1 MKLPAFRLSVIG
13 DLFESVARWAD
24 RHSPQTLFA
33 RALIII
39 VVPMLLLQALSAWWF
54 YSQRGDNVTNRLAI
68 LLVRDLRMLIA
79 LRAQFPDEAHRAWI
93 INHSAQDLLLY
104 VSFRKGIVRP
114 FKNPEYFDIAAREVQ
129 GALEADL
136 KRPYYIDND
145 IGGEQMLIEIQL
157 NDGDV
162 MDVLVPHLRLTFG
175 SSFAYVIAQLGLA
188 LVLFG
193 LAIWFMRRELVPIE
207 HLGVAA
213 DALGKGR
220 DVPDFAF
227 SGGTREVRNAATA
240 FHTMRIRLRRSI
252 QQRTEMLA
260 GVSHD
265 LRTPLTRMKLSLA
278 LLPESPETQE
288 LADDV
293 SDMQRMIE
301 GYLAFARGEGD
312 EDPIPTDLSE
322 ILEDVAAGARR
333 NNADIEVYWQ
343 GDMNVE
349 LRPIAMKRCLTNL
362 VSNALRYGTVVK
374 LQAARGRTSVEIV
387 VDDNG
392 PGIPPD
398 QYEDVFRP
406 FFRLDSSRNVDT
418 GGVGLGLTI
427 ARDVARSHGGDVAL
441 AASPL
446 GGLRVSVRI
455 PI

>member
-1 MKLPAFRLSVIG
+1 MKWSTIG
-13 DLFESVARWAD
+13 DVFERIAQWSD
-24 RHSPQTLFA
+24 KHSPQTLFA

-68 LLVRDLRMLIA
+68 LLVRDLRLLIS
-79 LRAQFPDEAHRAWI
+79 LRSDFPDDEHRQWI
-93 INHSAQDLLLY
+93 LRRSAQDLLLF

-114 FKNPEYFDIAAREVQ
+114 FKEPEYFDIVAREVQ

-136 KRPYYIDND
+136 KRPFFLDNN
-145 IGGEQMLIEIQL
+145 IGGGQLLVEIQL
-157 NDGDV
+157 SDGDV
-162 MDVLVPHLRLTFG
+162 MDVLVPHVRLTFG
-175 SSFAYVIAQLGLA
+175 SSFAYVLAQLGLA

-278 LLPESPETQE
+278 LLPDSPEVRE
-288 LADDV
+288 LSDDV
-293 SDMQRMIE
+293 DDMQRMIE

-312 EDPIPTDLSE
+312 EDPVMSDLSE
-322 ILEDVAAGARR
+322 ILEDVAAGARHGK
-333 NNADIEVYWQ
+333 ASLELSLK

-349 LRPIAMKRCLTNL
+349 LRPIAIKRCLTNI
-362 VSNALRYGTVVK
+362 VSNAQRYASEIRIEAV
-374 LQAARGRTSVEIV
+374 RGRTTVEITI
-387 VDDNG
+387 DDNG
-392 PGIPPD
+392 PGIPPEK
-398 QYEDVFRP
+398 YEDVFRP
-406 FFRLDSSRNVDT
+406 FLRLDQSRNAAT
-418 GGVGLGLTI
+418 GGVGLGLSI
-427 ARDVARSHGGDVAL
+427 ARDVARSHGGDVTL

-446 GGLRVSVRI
+446 GGLRVIVRI
-455 PI
+455 PL

>member
-1 MKLPAFRLSVIG
+1 MKWTAVRDI
-13 DLFESVARWAD
+13 FERIAQWSD
-24 RHSPQTLFA
+24 KHSPQTLFA
-33 RALIII
+33 RALLII

-68 LLVRDLRMLIA
+68 LLVRDLRLLIS
-79 LRAQFPDEAHRAWI
+79 LRSDFPDDEHRQWI
-93 INHSAQDLLLY
+93 LRRSAQDLLLF

-114 FKNPEYFDIAAREVQ
+114 FKEPEYFDIVAREVQ
-129 GALEADL
+129 GALNADL
-136 KRPYYIDND
+136 KRPFFLDNN
-145 IGGEQMLIEIQL
+145 IGGGQLLIEIQL
-157 NDGDV
+157 ADGDV
-162 MDVLVPHLRLTFG
+162 MDVLVPHVRLTFG
-175 SSFAYVIAQLGLA
+175 SSFAYVLAQLGLA

-278 LLPESPETQE
+278 LLPDSPETRE

-293 SDMQRMIE
+293 DDMQRMIE

-312 EDPIPTDLSE
+312 EDPVMSDLSE
-322 ILEDVAAGARR
+322 ILEDVAAGARHGS
-333 NNADIEVYWQ
+333 ATLEVAWK

-349 LRPIAMKRCLTNL
+349 LRPIAIKRCLTNI
-362 VSNALRYGTVVK
+362 VSNAQRYASEIRIEAV
-374 LQAARGRTSVEIV
+374 RGRTAVEIT

-392 PGIPPD
+392 PGIPPEN
-398 QYEDVFRP
+398 YEDVFRP
-406 FFRLDSSRNVDT
+406 FFRLDQSRNAAT
-418 GGVGLGLTI
+418 GGVGLGLSI
-427 ARDVARSHGGDVAL
+427 ARDVARSHGGEVTL
-441 AASPL
+441 APSPL
-446 GGLRVSVRI
+446 GGLRVTVRI
-455 PI
+455 PL

>member
-1 MKLPAFRLSVIG
+1 MLAGAR
-13 DLFESVARWAD
+13 DLFERIAQWSD
-24 RHSPQTLFA
+24 KHSPQTLFA

-68 LLVRDLRMLIA
+68 LLVRDLRLLIS
-79 LRAQFPDEAHRAWI
+79 LRSDFPDDEHRNWI
-93 INHSAQDLLLY
+93 LRRSAQDLLLF
-104 VSFRKGIVRP
+104 VSFRQGIVRP
-114 FKNPEYFDIAAREVQ
+114 FKEPEYFDIVAREVQ
-129 GALEADL
+129 GAMEADL
-136 KRPYYIDND
+136 KRPFYLDNN
-145 IGGEQMLIEIQL
+145 IGGGQLLIEIQL
-157 NDGDV
+157 SDGDV
-162 MDVLVPHLRLTFG
+162 MDVLVPHVRLTFG
-175 SSFAYVIAQLGLA
+175 SSFAYVVAQLGIA

-278 LLPESPETQE
+278 LLPESAETKE
-288 LADDV
+288 LENDV
-293 SDMQRMIE
+293 SDMERMIE

-312 EDPIPTDLSE
+312 EEPALVDLSE

-333 NNADIEVYWQ
+333 DSASIDLAWQ

-349 LRPIAMKRCLTNL
+349 LRPLAIKRCLTNL
-362 VSNALRYGTVVK
+362 VSNALRHGSNVRLEAV
-374 LQAARGRTSVEIV
+374 RGRTSVEIT
-387 VDDNG
+387 VDDDG

-398 QYEDVFRP
+398 RYEDVFRP
-406 FFRLDSSRNVDT
+406 FFRLDESRNADT

-427 ARDVARSHGGDVAL
+427 ARDVARSHGGDVVL
-441 AASPL
+441 GPSPR
-446 GGLRVSVRI
+446 GGLRVIVRI
-455 PI
+455 PL